1 MVPGSAL
8 IFRITP
14 SYWLNNH
21 ASLVEHIRMSF
32 PRYRLY
38 LSHSLARHLGR
49 ATSHHRLYRSHSNGY
64 LILAVTRFIQWAM
77 SEIEM
82 GASQRGRNKWHGQ
95 LRKILWREMKGSVLW
110 ALWVK
115 GKISWALM
123 WRLKLNKAVEMNVKH
138 KIWDLQDKKV
148 YIYFFFPFPLSFIFW
163 EMPLGIHTPIHTAK
177 HKQDEK
183 NEIQI
188 RHLCINLMIARFMK
202 LQEQHVSISPN
213 LQLL

>member
-148 YIYFFFPFPLSFIFW
+148 YIYFFFSFSPFIYI
-163 EMPLGIHTPIHTAK
+163 LGNALGNTHPNSYCKTQAGWKKWNTNQASL
-177 HKQDEK
+177 HKFDD
-183 NEIQI
+183 
-188 RHLCINLMIARFMK
+188 C
-202 LQEQHVSISPN
+202 
-213 LQLL
+213 